1 VVARINTVTFEGV
14 DVQPVDVQVQIAKG
28 MPSFSIVGLPD
39 KAVAESK
46 ERVRSAL
53 HALGIS
59 MPSKRVTI
67 NLAPADIA
75 KEGSHYDLPI
85 ALGLLAAMDI
95 LPADT
100 LASFVVMGELSLDA
114 ALRPVAG
121 TLPAAMHAVAND
133 KGMICPKQSGNE
145 ARWAGDL
152 DILAPD
158 NLIQIVNH
166 MKGAQLLPQPDALS
180 DILPDAASGQN
191 NDAAT
196 AALQQDLSALKGQET
211 AKRALEIAAAGGHN
225 ILLSGPPGAGKSM
238 LAGCL
243 PGILPPLTSRE
254 ALETSMVHSV
264 AGTLPA
270 GGLVRQRPFRDPH
283 HSASLPALV
292 GGGHKANPGDISLA
306 HNGVLF
312 LDELPEFSRATLESL
327 RQPLETGKAVIS
339 RANHHVTY
347 PARFQL
353 IAAMNP
359 CKCGFLGDA
368 KKQCVKAPACARD
381 YQMKL
386 SGPLL
391 DRIDL
396 FVDMPAVE
404 IRDLSGDTPSGEKSA
419 VVARRVLTARQA
431 QYERQ
436 GTLNAHIPAAEI
448 DHHIR
453 LADDARAFLL
463 RSAEKLGISARGYH
477 RLLRVARTIAD
488 LNHGKTTV
496 TQADIAECLGYRS
509 SLSG

>member
-1 VVARINTVTFEGV
+1 
-14 DVQPVDVQVQIAKG
+14 
-28 MPSFSIVGLPD
+28 
-39 KAVAESK
+39 
-46 ERVRSAL
+46 
-53 HALGIS
+53 
-59 MPSKRVTI
+59 
-67 NLAPADIA
+67 
-75 KEGSHYDLPI
+75 
-85 ALGLLAAMDI
+85 
-95 LPADT
+95 
-100 LASFVVMGELSLDA
+100 
-114 ALRPVAG
+114 
-121 TLPAAMHAVAND
+121 
-133 KGMICPKQSGNE
+133 
-145 ARWAGDL
+145 
-152 DILAPD
+152 
-158 NLIQIVNH
+158 
-166 MKGAQLLPQPDALS
+166 
-180 DILPDAASGQN
+180 
-191 NDAAT
+191 
-196 AALQQDLSALKGQET
+196 
-211 AKRALEIAAAGGHN
+211 
-225 ILLSGPPGAGKSM
+225 M

-488 LNHGKTTV
+488 LNHGETTV

>member
-1 VVARINTVTFEGV
+1 MVARINTVTFEGV

-100 LASFVVMGELSLDA
+100 LANFVVMGELSLDA

-145 ARWAGDL
+145 ARWAGEL

-166 MKGAQLLPQPDALS
+166 MKGAQLLPQPDALP
-180 DILPDAASGQN
+180 DLLPDAASDQD

-196 AALQQDLSALKGQET
+196 TALQQDLSALKGQET
-211 AKRALEIAAAGGHN
+211 AKRALEIAA
-225 ILLSGPPGAGKSM
+225 
-238 LAGCL
+238 
-243 PGILPPLTSRE
+243 
-254 ALETSMVHSV
+254 
-264 AGTLPA
+264 A

-488 LNHGKTTV
+488 LNHGETTV